1 MIRSFKKHMGAWGT
15 VGPTVI
21 WLGIF
26 LFLPLVYVIL
36 ITFLTKNAYGGVDFS
51 FTLENYRNLFKSEYI
66 KVFWDSIVLS
76 LETTVICLLVGYPFA
91 YILANAPRR
100 WKNFLVLLLMLP
112 FWTNSLIRTY
122 GWNTLLRTEGI
133 INHFLLG
140 VGVIK
145 SPLEMLYTDQAVLL
159 GMERSDCMP
168 TLQAAGLAAEETMLA
183 ATGGVNTHKGAIFSM
198 GILACAAGAC
208 AARGD
213 LSPEAVC
220 AAAAVIAAPAAED
233 FARPVPPEQTTTGR
247 ILYRS
252 RGITGIRGEA
262 ASGFASARQWAL
274 PVLEEFSGR
283 SYPENDV
290 HLHALLHLMANV
302 CDTNILARG
311 GPEGLDYL
319 HASAK
324 EVLALGGALT
334 PAGKA
339 REGTLD
345 GEVTRR
351 GLSPGGCADVLSVAI
366 LLHRLP
372 ALLPPG
378 EEVNPH
384 E

>member
-159 GMERSDCMP
+159 GM
-168 TLQAAGLAAEETMLA
+168 
-183 ATGGVNTHKGAIFSM
+183 V
-198 GILACAAGAC
+198 
-208 AARGD
+208 
-213 LSPEAVC
+213 
-220 AAAAVIAAPAAED
+220 
-233 FARPVPPEQTTTGR
+233 
-247 ILYRS
+247 Y
-252 RGITGIRGEA
+252 
-262 ASGFASARQWAL
+262 
-274 PVLEEFSGR
+274 
-283 SYPENDV
+283 
-290 HLHALLHLMANV
+290 
-302 CDTNILARG
+302 
-311 GPEGLDYL
+311 
-319 HASAK
+319 
-324 EVLALGGALT
+324 
-334 PAGKA
+334 
-339 REGTLD
+339 
-345 GEVTRR
+345 
-351 GLSPGGCADVLSVAI
+351 
-366 LLHRLP
+366 
-372 ALLPPG
+372 ALLPFTVLPLYTSIEKLDKSLLEAGSDLGASRAHVFTRIVLPLTMPG
-378 EEVNPH
+378 IFAGSIQTFIPSLGFFFISDMMGGAKTMYIGNLIKNQFLSARNWPFGAALSIVLIIITLILMRLYTKVGSLEDMA
-384 E
+384 